1 LNNLRDHYILGEEGK
16 QLKEAI
22 YACQKQ
28 FIEKIDR
35 SSKNLSQMISSIAAQ
50 TLAAAFKDS
59 KDEHFISAALEFF
72 DFTLDEISSFPGLLP
87 TENFVTNWYK

>member
-1 LNNLRDHYILGEEGK
+1 
-16 QLKEAI
+16 
-22 YACQKQ
+22 
-28 FIEKIDR
+28 
-35 SSKNLSQMISSIAAQ
+35 MISSIAAQ